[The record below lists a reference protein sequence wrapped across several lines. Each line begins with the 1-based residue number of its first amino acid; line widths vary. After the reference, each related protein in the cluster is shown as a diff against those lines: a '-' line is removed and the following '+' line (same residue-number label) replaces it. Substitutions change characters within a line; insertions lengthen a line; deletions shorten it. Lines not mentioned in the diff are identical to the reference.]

1 MRTEPRPAPAT
12 QPALA
17 RRASDFEDSWP
28 EESTVRI
35 PRESMQ
41 ALVYGNKGE

>member
-1 MRTEPRPAPAT
+1 MRTETRPAPAT
-12 QPALA
+12 TPAPA
-17 RRASDFEDSWP
+17 RRASDYSTEWP